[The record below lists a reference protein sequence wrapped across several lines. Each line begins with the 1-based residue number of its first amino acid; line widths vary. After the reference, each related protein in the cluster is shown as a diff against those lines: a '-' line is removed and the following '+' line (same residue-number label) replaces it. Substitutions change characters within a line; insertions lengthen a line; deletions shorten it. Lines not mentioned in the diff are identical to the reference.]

1 MKRYKSQIAIID
13 VEGQK
18 KINNTSVLIVGLGGL
33 GCPVALQLALSGIGV
48 IGIIDDD
55 IISLT
60 NLHRQILYQEGD
72 IGKKKVE
79 IAAQNLK
86 KFNSEIEI
94 QTYNCKFDE
103 KNCLS
108 LVKKYDYI
116 VDASDNF
123 QTRYLINDACFFEK
137 KPLISGSV
145 FQFEGRIMTFN
156 DGSSCFRCFQ
166 SSANMN
172 VQSCSEGGVINMV
185 TGMIGSMQAMEVIKL
200 ILDRGKNSI
209 NIVTKFDALTNEIKK
224 FKLYKNENCKLC
236 SGNPEILGVKMI
248 NMYCDKDNDSLILK
262 MGNFLKN
269 RDQYWVLDVR
279 NKEER
284 MIDGIIDGDF
294 WLQLDI
300 LYQDPDK
307 LEEFRDKRIVI
318 YCHSGIRSLS
328 AAKFLKENKFEKVQS
343 LEGGI
348 KLYNLK
354 KN

>member
-1 MKRYKSQIAIID
+1 
-13 VEGQK
+13 
-18 KINNTSVLIVGLGGL
+18 
-33 GCPVALQLALSGIGV
+33 
-48 IGIIDDD
+48 
-55 IISLT
+55 
-60 NLHRQILYQEGD
+60 
-72 IGKKKVE
+72 
-79 IAAQNLK
+79 
-86 KFNSEIEI
+86 
-94 QTYNCKFDE
+94 
-103 KNCLS
+103 
-108 LVKKYDYI
+108 
-116 VDASDNF
+116 
-123 QTRYLINDACFFEK
+123 
-137 KPLISGSV
+137 
-145 FQFEGRIMTFN
+145 
-156 DGSSCFRCFQ
+156 
-166 SSANMN
+166 
-172 VQSCSEGGVINMV
+172 
-185 TGMIGSMQAMEVIKL
+185 
-200 ILDRGKNSI
+200 
-209 NIVTKFDALTNEIKK
+209 
-224 FKLYKNENCKLC
+224 
-236 SGNPEILGVKMI
+236 MI